1 MGCLQ
6 CNPLSVFINVKG
18 VGVLGMFTP
27 SFYVCRYDFKGTK
40 LMKGV
45 LSSTSGKKQHVIVG
59 VFVLFAC
66 SLLGCS
72 LGCSLPMQSSSF
84 CKVIIIYFF
93 SESLVFEISLPK
105 FSLQNFW
112 HHTASAWTSYNKF

>member
-6 CNPLSVFINVKG
+6 GNPLPFFINVKG
-18 VGVLGMFTP
+18 GGCSACLHLRFTFAG
-27 SFYVCRYDFKGTK
+27 SCDFKGNK

-45 LSSTSGKKQHVIVG
+45 LSSTSGEKTHVIVE

-66 SLLGCS
+66 SL

-112 HHTASAWTSYNKF
+112 HRTVSAWSSYDKF